1 MWPSAFLVKPVL
13 KSGNEGTLRLRHF
26 RFSQTFNSQKIK
38 NIDESDTFMSG
49 KPSYEELEERIR
61 QLERQVL
68 EYMRKEKEFNRE
80 RKSVEYSHMKRTIS
94 LMKINGELNKE
105 INELKNADKKE
116 LGYVSNRLKERIKEL
131 NCLYDI
137 SSFRDGTNFSL
148 DEVLQTIVD
157 FIPPAIQHPEITC
170 ARIIFDRY
178 EFITKN
184 YKETKWKLSQ
194 EIKVYNERIG
204 ALEVYYLEEKPE
216 VEEGSFPKEAKDLI
230 TAIAENIA
238 RIVERDWAEIEIR
251 KCRDKIE
258 ELIKKK

>member
-1 MWPSAFLVKPVL
+1 M
-13 KSGNEGTLRLRHF
+13 T
-26 RFSQTFNSQKIK
+26 
-38 NIDESDTFMSG
+38 G
-49 KPSYEELEERIR
+49 KPSYEELEQRIR
-61 QLERQVL
+61 QLERQIL
-68 EYMRKEKEFNRE
+68 EYVRKEKEFNRE

-94 LMKINGELNKE
+94 LMKINEELKRE
-105 INELKNADKKE
+105 INELKSADKEE
-116 LGYVSNRLKERIKEL
+116 LGYVSDRLKERIKEL

-148 DEVLQTIVD
+148 DEVLQAIVD
-157 FIPPAIQHPEITC
+157 FIPPAIQFPEITC

-184 YKETKWKLSQ
+184 YTETKWKLSQ

-204 ALEVYYLEEKPE
+204 GLEVYYLQEKPE
-216 VEEGSFPKEAKDLI
+216 LEEGPFPKEAKDLI

-258 ELIKKK
+258 ELIKKNNQSFRLQS

>member
-1 MWPSAFLVKPVL
+1 MS
-13 KSGNEGTLRLRHF
+13 
-26 RFSQTFNSQKIK
+26 K
-38 NIDESDTFMSG
+38 NIGESDIVMIE

-68 EYMRKEKEFNRE
+68 EYMRKEEEFNRE

-105 INELKNADKKE
+105 IHELKSADKKE
-116 LGYVSNRLKERIKEL
+116 LGYVSDRLKERMKEL

-148 DEVLQTIVD
+148 DEVLQTIVE
-157 FIPPAIQHPEITC
+157 FIPPAIQYPEITC
-170 ARIIFDRY
+170 ARIMFDRY

-184 YKETKWKLSQ
+184 FRETKWKLSQ

-204 ALEVYYLEEKPE
+204 DLEVYYLEKKPE
-216 VEEGSFPKEAKDLI
+216 IEDEPFPKEVKNLI

-258 ELIKKK
+258 ELIKK